1 MALIQ
6 VNYMSKALFRI
17 VPLNVILLTHFILDP
32 EPRGMIMKLLSGKN
46 FVSSTT
52 KVLREFSPKMIPDSL
67 PAFDMV

>member
-46 FVSSTT
+46 F
-52 KVLREFSPKMIPDSL
+52 LRSPGKCFRFRIKEKIHS
-67 PAFDMV
+67 